1 MKVVFDKIEEYQEI
15 TGQEGDH
22 IDKLKLY
29 VKCYFIKGKFFNDQ
43 DKAMLSQGILKM
55 LQCEFK
61 FCELTFN
68 YDGLDIITDINNIIV
83 RNVLVA

>member
-15 TGQEGDH
+15 TGQEGEH

-29 VKCYFIKGKFFNDQ
+29 VKCYFIKSKFFNDQ
-43 DKAMLSQGILKM
+43 DKAMLSQGILKI
-55 LQCEFK
+55 LQCEFN

-68 YDGLDIITDINNIIV
+68 HDGIDIITDINNIIV
-83 RNVLVA
+83 RNILGA